1 MKLFAPPYYKKFKCI
16 ADRCRHSCC
25 VGWEIDLDGEA
36 LSRYRN
42 LGEDGKAI
50 LEIVDLSAEPPHFR
64 LAADERC
71 PHLDERGLCRIISRH
86 GEGYLCDICRE
97 HPRFYNFL
105 PERCEVGIGASC
117 EEAARLI
124 LDCESYALTE
134 EIGEIDGDFSDADF
148 DAVFERERL
157 YAILSDSSISY
168 EERLSRISESWG
180 VTPRTFSDGDW
191 RGVIEELEYL
201 NDESRE
207 LFLSYSSDVSA
218 PFPVLSERAL
228 AYFVYRHTAVADSEA
243 EFGYSLGLC
252 LFLERLFSSL
262 SARGLA
268 PEEALRIISE
278 EIEYSEDNTETLKS
292 EFLF

>member
-1 MKLFAPPYYKKFKCI
+1 MKLFAPSYYKKFKCI

-50 LEIVDLSAEPPHFR
+50 LESVDLSAEPPHFR

-180 VTPRTFSDGDW
+180 VTPKTLSDGDW

-201 NDESRE
+201 NDENRE
-207 LFLSYSSDVSA
+207 IFLSYSSNVSA

-228 AYFVYRHTAVADSEA
+228 AYFVYRHCTAAWDEE
-243 EFGYSLGLC
+243 EFFASLGFA
-252 LFLERLFSSL
+252 LFCERLICSL
-262 SARGLA
+262 AAGGLDVHEAAR
-268 PEEALRIISE
+268 IVSE
-278 EIEYSEDNTETLKS
+278 ELEYSEDNTEALTY
-292 EFLF
+292 